1 MTGQL
6 PQDNQPTAH
15 QQPLQLNQMHRYND
29 NGGAA
34 QQQHLTPTQPA
45 LHYAQPSPNMSPK
58 IMSSP
63 QHTPSPP
70 SDPQQNPD
78 QAQVLQP
85 SPPRPLF
92 QRQAGLTNNP
102 VVVLDPEILQQG
114 QQQYGAIQ
122 NHTMQPQHTQQTIS
136 NQQPTSIIQTPI
148 LSSNDTPT
156 KLSQPATAI
165 KKGRFRVVKG
175 QAVPES
181 IDNHSAPVPSTDTN
195 NDSIEINSPHVV
207 STVKRGRFVV
217 KKATGPAAAAATNN
231 TVADASCSDA
241 GKIGKDSNSA
251 TATKG
256 AGYASDTSLTPT
268 KQTACTKQKGRF
280 LVKTGGSSASLQA
293 LSSTAQQNAMGA
305 SAVDNVIGTAGNVST
320 DQSDGDRSNEIASS
334 EGVDS
339 TSGLPALATKKKGR
353 FVVKTG
359 GANVIHP
366 SPELNEIVPAQEGI
380 QNVTT
385 GGVHVVSF
393 TNQNQIAGNGPVPTV
408 EVPTTSFVS
417 ATGQVIDASV
427 PFTPAFSQQP
437 LPHNQAPQI
446 HIQSQLQSQQQSEPS
461 QPPSNSADAS
471 SQLPPPAPRRAIK
484 ENRANEYTS
493 AGYTEIIPRSNRPV
507 ASTGS
512 NGFGGS
518 RGKSGHMIG
527 SLGGAGKLL
536 HYLDTLRSEVV
547 EADRSISSLQSDKR
561 FLVSR

>member
-15 QQPLQLNQMHRYND
+15 Q
-29 NGGAA
+29 
-34 QQQHLTPTQPA
+34 PA
-45 LHYAQPSPNMSPK
+45 LQHAQPSPNMSPK

-175 QAVPES
+175 QAAPES

-217 KKATGPAAAAATNN
+217 KKATGPAAAAAAAAAAATNN

-359 GANVIHP
+359 GANVNHP
-366 SPELNEIVPAQEGI
+366 SPELNAIVSAQEGI
-380 QNVTT
+380 QNVTM
-385 GGVHVVSF
+385 GSVHVVSF
-393 TNQNQIAGNGPVPTV
+393 TNPNQTAGHGPVSTV

-427 PFTPAFSQQP
+427 PFTPVFSQQP

-446 HIQSQLQSQQQSEPS
+446 QIQSQLQSQQQSELS
-461 QPPSNSADAS
+461 HPPSNSADTNL
-471 SQLPPPAPRRAIK
+471 QLPPPAPRRAII

-518 RGKSGHMIG
+518 RGKNGHMIG
-527 SLGGAGKLL
+527 SVGGAGKLL
-536 HYLDTLRSEVV
+536 HYLDTLRSEVI
-547 EADRSISSLQSDKR
+547 EADRFI
-561 FLVSR
+561 